1 MKNTTIKV
9 SVNTHKEALEVIDF
23 YKNEEVSL
31 FIKVEKENT
40 TTGNSDVLKIWAQS
54 QFVKASQWS
63 LELIQV
69 QDSYR
74 FYKLKVLLVL
84 H

>member
-31 FIKVEKENT
+31 FIKVEKENY
-40 TTGNSDVLKIWAQS
+40 W
-54 QFVKASQWS
+54 
-63 LELIQV
+63 
-69 QDSYR
+69 
-74 FYKLKVLLVL
+74 
-84 H
+84 

>member
-54 QFVKASQWS
+54 QFVKASQ
-63 LELIQV
+63 
-69 QDSYR
+69 
-74 FYKLKVLLVL
+74 
-84 H
+84 